1 MAGGK
6 AGAPPGHQATPPIFL
21 KQEEPKTRG
30 KGKKSSY
37 DTIQLCGK
45 TQLLRGHTEALG

>member
-1 MAGGK
+1 MAGGRTE
-6 AGAPPGHQATPPIFL
+6 PHQATKQNHRFL
-21 KQEEPKTRG
+21 IQEEPKTRG

-45 TQLLRGHTEALG
+45 TQVLTGHTEALG